1 MKEIEI
7 LVKLIDKKKKV
18 LKVLSSFKYINEE
31 RIKDIYYFHPDLN
44 ILHPEKNGRFRD
56 CFRTRVKGNR
66 NLIAYKKDYFN
77 KKDIWQ
83 YSEEHETSI
92 GEFET
97 ISDILNALGFEIL
110 VEIDNTKYK
119 YLHKKYE
126 IVFEEVKG
134 LGLFLEVEFKGNS
147 HQSPKKIK
155 KEIYN
160 FISSLGLRFVELN
173 FGKPELLYKKKM
185 RIGSRF

>member
-7 LVKLIDKKKKV
+7 LVKLFDKKRKI
-18 LKVLSSFKYINEE
+18 LKALTGFKYIKKE
-31 RIKDIYYFHPDLN
+31 RIKDTYYFHPNLN
-44 ILHPEKNGRFRD
+44 ILLPEKNGRFRD
-56 CFRTRVKGNR
+56 CFRIRVKENR
-66 NLIAYKKDYFN
+66 NLIAYKKDYFD

-83 YSEEHETSI
+83 YSEELETSI
-92 GEFET
+92 GDFET
-97 ISDILNALGFEIL
+97 IFDILKALGFKIL

-126 IVFEEVKG
+126 LVLEEVKD

-160 FISSLGLRFVELN
+160 FISTLGLKFIELN
-173 FGKPELLYKKKM
+173 LGKPELLYKKKM
-185 RIGSRF
+185 RIKS